1 MTAKAKAN
9 YLLRGAIALVGA
21 VIVFLGLNVGLGGIP
36 TLGWQGGSAPFFA
49 ITDTTIFAVRNSHV
63 RFLGGV
69 WFGVGQLMLAGSLA
83 FQRLRT
89 VLIALAAMIFVGG
102 LARMSGYEPSVLFS
116 PEIAPSLLFE
126 IVIAPLLAFWFWKAE
141 RQPEAGKEMRP

>member
-1 MTAKAKAN
+1 MTRKAEVN
-9 YLLRGAIALVGA
+9 YLLRVAIALVG
-21 VIVFLGLNVGLGGIP
+21 VGIVFLGLNVGLGGIR
-36 TLGWQGGSAPFFA
+36 TLGWQGGTAPFFS
-49 ITDTTIFAVRNSHV
+49 ITDASIFAVRDSHV

-69 WFGVGQLMLAGSLA
+69 WLGVGLLMLAGSLA

-102 LARMSGYEPSVLFS
+102 LARMSGYEPGLLFS
-116 PEIAPSLLFE
+116 PEIAPSLFFE

-141 RQPEAGKEMRP
+141 RRAQS